1 MDEAFLIRARRM
13 LGAPKRLPLDHESF
27 VAKIFERQAATPTA
41 RLATGVKDSAP
52 VGETDSAATLIKG
65 ADGWRGA
72 RAAQDGCFNRAVAA
86 RPLNTP

>member
-13 LGAPKRLPLDHESF
+13 LGQPRRLRLDHETL
-27 VAKIFERQAATPTA
+27 VAQIFARQAATPTA
-41 RLATGVKDSAP
+41 RIAAGVNDSAP

-65 ADGWRGA
+65 GDGWRGA

-86 RPLNTP
+86 RRLNTP